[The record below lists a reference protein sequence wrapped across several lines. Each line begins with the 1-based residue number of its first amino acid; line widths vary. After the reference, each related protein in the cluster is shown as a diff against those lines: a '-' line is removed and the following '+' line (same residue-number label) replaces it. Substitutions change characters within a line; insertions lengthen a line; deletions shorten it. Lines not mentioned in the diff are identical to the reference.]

1 MEQDPSHNNAKA
13 MNADLKSYNDRLET
27 LRERIEGAARLHH
40 LLSLKLKEDDV
51 QNEMMKL
58 AEKIGLP
65 NLIQNY
71 KNNLSNEEKSKV
83 THNIDMNLKSA
94 SKTKTTIT
102 TTLIS
107 TSTPN
112 KYNECEKKDSCHCWK
127 APQVSLSSVE
137 EDVLSD
143 KPHEIVEKPPLPTI
157 DNEDDNSKLSDSGVG
172 ACERCSETDG
182 TDVSQI
188 LRRTCSCQSF
198 EDTATNACDET
209 SHISDELDD
218 ECLDASLADDK
229 NLDLQNSGSKLV
241 PVPMQANAHL
251 YCHASNLQ
259 LDLDDRIIDQ
269 KTQK

>member
-1 MEQDPSHNNAKA
+1 MYEASTEQDPSHNNAKE
-13 MNADLKSYNDRLET
+13 MDSKLKTYIVRLES

-40 LLSLKLKEDDV
+40 VLTLQIKEDDV
-51 QNEMMKL
+51 QNEMKKL
-58 AEKIGLP
+58 ADKIGLP
-65 NLIQNY
+65 NLIQNR
-71 KNNLSNEEKSKV
+71 KNSLSIESKANV
-83 THNIDMNLKSA
+83 DLKSA
-94 SKTKTTIT
+94 STKTAIATSM
-102 TTLIS
+102 IS

-112 KYNECEKKDSCHCWK
+112 KYKECERKDSCHYVFLTK
-127 APQVSLSSVE
+127 TE
-137 EDVLSD
+137 ET
-143 KPHEIVEKPPLPTI
+143 VEKPPLPSN

-182 TDVSQI
+182 TDNSQN

-229 NLDLQNSGSKLV
+229 SLNTQNSASKLV

-251 YCHASNLQ
+251 YCHTSNLQ
-259 LDLDDRIIDQ
+259 LDLDDRTIDQ